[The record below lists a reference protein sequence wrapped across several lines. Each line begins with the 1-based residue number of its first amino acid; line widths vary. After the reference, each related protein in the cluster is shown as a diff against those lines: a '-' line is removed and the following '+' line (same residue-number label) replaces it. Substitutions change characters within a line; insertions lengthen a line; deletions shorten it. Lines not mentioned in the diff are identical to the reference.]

1 MEFYR
6 LKSISDAVV
15 TGGAISGRSKIY
27 RWCMISTVLLRDAMK
42 YFLYLF
48 LHPFIYLS
56 RLPSSKRIWILDRV
70 EDLAQE
76 MSYILFEK
84 ANQGLLSSLRT
95 INQKNYID
103 VSRIRA
109 RVVGVEG
116 THADHM
122 TTTTYKRFH
131 YLLNIIYWKTMK
143 IALKATKII
152 FFNNDLLNITYWKT
166 MKITLKWHYLMTSL
180 LVDK

>member
-1 MEFYR
+1 M
-6 LKSISDAVV
+6 
-15 TGGAISGRSKIY
+15 
-27 RWCMISTVLLRDAMK
+27 
-42 YFLYLF
+42 
-48 LHPFIYLS
+48 
-56 RLPSSKRIWILDRV
+56 

-116 THADHM
+116 THADH
-122 TTTTYKRFH
+122 YPRINGF
-131 YLLNIIYWKTMK
+131 
-143 IALKATKII
+143 
-152 FFNNDLLNITYWKT
+152 ITYL
-166 MKITLKWHYLMTSL
+166 ISYIERR
-180 LVDK
+180 